1 MEPAR
6 KREKQ
11 HTDKK
16 KKRRRENEREREAL
30 VTVKAAPSAPSRGSQ
45 CAVEAGNCLI
55 AHILAVH
62 YKVRVGP
69 LTLLTCIHV
78 HTHIYDLFSCSKR
91 CLRSQAV

>member
-11 HTDKK
+11 HID
-16 KKRRRENEREREAL
+16 KKRRRENEREREREAL
-30 VTVKAAPSAPSRGSQ
+30 VTVNSWVSQ
-45 CAVEAGNCLI
+45 CAIEAGNCLI

-69 LTLLTCIHV
+69 LTLLM
-78 HTHIYDLFSCSKR
+78 HTR
-91 CLRSQAV
+91 